1 MGQTEILSTAVLSD
15 AVAAPRSLG
24 SGERMIAGYELQDCI
39 GAGGYGE
46 VWRAIGPG
54 GFPKAVKILFGK
66 IDGPQAETEL
76 KSLNLMRELRHP
88 FLLNVERVELIDGRL
103 IVVTELADCSLD
115 RRFNDIVNAGGR
127 GIPRDDLIGYLR
139 DAADALDFM
148 SEHHGLQHLDI
159 KPENLLLQGTHAKV
173 GDFGLTKSV
182 AVSRASL
189 VSGFTP
195 MYAPPE
201 LFEGHASNNSDQYSL
216 AIVYQVMLTGVP
228 PFNGRTA
235 AQLTAQHLHSNPDLS
250 ALGNGDRSVVA
261 RALSKN
267 PKSRFNGCRQFI
279 DELARRRT
287 SIGIAARGIN
297 SPIHE
302 AGADL
307 TKVVEPGVVG
317 KPPSTPVRPAQPLP
331 PVNLTSVD
339 NRCRPTLFIGCGGLG
354 NEILSCLHDKLQQSY
369 RDATLPAM
377 AFLALDTDREMI
389 RQLKEIAAQPGH
401 LFLQPLAIPL
411 QSPQQYRKTAGT
423 HLNWLSRRWLFNI
436 PRSGNV
442 EGMRPLGRL
451 AYTDH
456 QTAINAKITDI
467 LQRILSE
474 ESIQL
479 TRQQTGLEYDTES
492 FDVCLVG
499 STAGGTSSGMMLDVA
514 FQLRRLLRSN
524 GICQPVRISAMLLHG
539 TSTGGRQTD
548 AQDANSV
555 CFLKELQH
563 YGLAGAQ
570 LPNDIRCPGRTSQ
583 RPFDDAWFVHLGDD
597 LTSADYLRHTERL
610 SEFLR
615 LWSTSPHRQVL
626 EAWHQEDDT
635 DGGNQLAEMKI
646 RTLGY
651 DVVDVES
658 WHDARN
664 ESVNLAVETIR
675 RWLLPLPTSGVDEH
689 GKSILT
695 AIAEDSAEELEQLF
709 ESLSLSNSKI
719 VEFIPSLLRGEIGKR
734 IETYA
739 SDIWRRVQ
747 QDPAVLN
754 DLGNMAN
761 TLASLVS
768 EDASSGSQAADSV
781 ARITQTIRQSLISR
795 LQMSYKKINQHI
807 TGLLD
812 APFRLDRAGYALAA
826 CQSRVDAAIAACS
839 SQKADVQQ
847 TFTELCNSF
856 INSQENS
863 AGAVSQMVPRNFCQ
877 QYCMLMT
884 CQTVCQCVISH
895 LTTLR
900 EHLEKQN
907 ENVLV
912 AVRDQL
918 QTISGSLS
926 VNSVMNSAVSGELVQ
941 AFEVYLQHSGQF
953 RLCALAKGELNASQ
967 ASASLVADATG
978 FMMKQLSRPVDQNV
992 SGTTSA
998 RAASGTSFPAA
1009 ARPTLSN
1016 VGGGQRVLAVVPTG
1030 IAPDSWNTRLAAEFG
1045 NCVQTVQ
1052 DERTDV
1058 SAFCEVGGIVIPAI
1072 VDALTYF
1079 RPRVIEMAERLHSR
1093 KDIAW

>member
-1 MGQTEILSTAVLSD
+1 MAQTEILSTAVLSD
-15 AVAAPRSLG
+15 AAAAPRPMA
-24 SGERMIAGYELQDCI
+24 SGERMIAGYQLQDCI
-39 GAGGYGE
+39 GTGGYGE

-115 RRFNDIVNAGGR
+115 QRFNDIVNAGGR

-182 AVSRASL
+182 AMSRASL

-216 AIVYQVMLTGVP
+216 AIVYQVMLTGIP

-287 SIGIAARGIN
+287 SVGIAARGIN
-297 SPIHE
+297 IPVQE

-331 PVNLTSVD
+331 PADLKSVD
-339 NRCRPTLFIGCGGLG
+339 HRCRPTLFIGCGGLG
-354 NEILSCLHDKLQQSY
+354 NEILNCLHDKLQQSY
-369 RDATLPAM
+369 SDATLPAM
-377 AFLALDTDREMI
+377 AFLALDTDREMV
-389 RQLKEIAAQPGH
+389 RQLKEVAARPGH
-401 LFLQPLAIPL
+401 LSLHPLGIPL
-411 QSPQQYRKTAGT
+411 QSPQQYRKSAGT

-451 AYTDH
+451 AFTDH
-456 QTAINAKITDI
+456 QSAVNAKIVDLLHGI
-467 LQRILSE
+467 LAEQN
-474 ESIQL
+474 IQ
-479 TRQQTGLEYDTES
+479 TTEQQTGLEYDTES

-524 GICQPVRISAMLLHG
+524 GISQPVRISAMLLHG

-570 LPNDIRCPGRTSQ
+570 LPNDIRCPGRTTQ

-610 SEFLR
+610 SEFLK
-615 LWSTSPHRQVL
+615 LWSTSSHRQVL

-651 DVVDVES
+651 DFVDVES
-658 WHDARN
+658 WQDARH
-664 ESVNLAVETIR
+664 ESVKLAVQAIR
-675 RWLLPLPTSGVDEH
+675 QWLLPLPASSVDEH
-689 GKSILT
+689 GKSTLA
-695 AIAEDSAEELEQLF
+695 AIAEDSAEDLEQLF

-719 VEFIPSLLRGEIGKR
+719 VEFIPGLLRGEIGKR

-739 SDIWRRVQ
+739 NDIWRRVQ
-747 QDPAVLN
+747 QDPAVLS
-754 DLGNMAN
+754 DLGNLAN
-761 TLASLVS
+761 SLAGLVS
-768 EDASSGSQAADSV
+768 NDASNGSQAADSV
-781 ARITQTIRQSLISR
+781 ARITQTVRQSLISR

-812 APFRLDRAGYALAA
+812 APLRLARAGYALAA
-826 CQSRVDAAIAACS
+826 CQSRVDAAIAACT
-839 SQKADVQQ
+839 SQKSDVQQ

-856 INSQENS
+856 INALESS
-863 AGAVSQMVPRNFCQ
+863 SGIVSQTVPRNFCQ

-907 ENVLV
+907 DSVLA

-918 QTISGSLS
+918 QTVCDGLAGGS
-926 VNSVMNSAVSGELVQ
+926 VAEDAVADELVH

-953 RLCALAKGELNASQ
+953 RLSALAKGDQNTNQ
-967 ASASLVADATG
+967 ASAALVADATS
-978 FMMKQLSRPVDQNV
+978 FMMKHLSRPLDQ
-992 SGTTSA
+992 SALGASA
-998 RAASGTSFPAA
+998 RTAPATAFPAA

-1016 VGGGQRVLAVVPTG
+1016 VGGGQRVLAIVPRE
-1030 IAPDSWNTRLAAEFG
+1030 ISPDNWTSRIAAEFG
-1045 NCVQTVQ
+1045 DCVQTVE
-1052 DERTDV
+1052 DTRTDV

-1072 VDALTYF
+1072 IDALTYF